1 MSAIKSCA
9 SFNFRRDRVDS
20 KALIDAIE
28 AVAAQRLRI
37 RPTIQRLW
45 IRNSPGAVIFSSSF
59 CSFPSLEKCYNQ
71 VPDEVHIYLW
81 REMLSR
87 NKCTPTCAAWGNTGS
102 ISTERLE
109 MMAHF
114 NSNLFGYNLIFALSG
129 QLLEMC
135 LSNYQYGFISLNLNF
150 VFMYFLIHKQVCHYC
165 FIFFSIHLI

>member
-1 MSAIKSCA
+1 MH
-9 SFNFRRDRVDS
+9 F
-20 KALIDAIE
+20 
-28 AVAAQRLRI
+28 
-37 RPTIQRLW
+37 
-45 IRNSPGAVIFSSSF
+45 
-59 CSFPSLEKCYNQ
+59 
-71 VPDEVHIYLW
+71 YLW

-135 LSNYQYGFISLNLNF
+135 LSNYQYGFISPKPKFRFHVFFNSKTSLALLFHVLFYPLNIVGHIGVDSRYSDAAFRGSIADNAR
-150 VFMYFLIHKQVCHYC
+150 QVPEVVEVIRVEQWSSRITAAWVDPCQRMIEG
-165 FIFFSIHLI
+165 IFET